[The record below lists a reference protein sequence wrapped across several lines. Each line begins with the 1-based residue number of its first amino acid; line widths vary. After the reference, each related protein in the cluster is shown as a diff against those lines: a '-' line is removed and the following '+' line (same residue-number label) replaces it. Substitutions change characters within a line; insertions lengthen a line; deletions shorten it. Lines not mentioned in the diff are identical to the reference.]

1 MLVGRGVL
9 CGSPLSPLTKHDVG
23 GSRNLPFSSSEIL
36 PDISHPSSQ
45 KPNNQLTN
53 QPYITESTQ
62 IMKTIAAAAILALV
76 CLFATSASARIYYP
90 HADTSIGYACCVR
103 GNPNAEFCKNVRCSR
118 PMSESE
124 HWVLPQKVVDT
135 YQSIKENGLRKHL
148 GLLDDEATTTTTV
161 ATTPANEASPK
172 KKRAFGGRK
181 FFANRRPGVWRRH
194 SNNGRRYPSL
204 WKKALKR
211 IPKRKQ
217 QEQAAAVAA
226 QQSLSDLSRPCFG
239 HLSVCDPKL
248 WREIMSKKQPLSDIA
263 FCSGPYCYVN
273 GNVYY

>member
-1 MLVGRGVL
+1 MDQLNQIRSGQVCAEL
-9 CGSPLSPLTKHDVG
+9 CTHPTKGKNSILTGSYAQEKTGDWKCAAGPPANKRT
-23 GSRNLPFSSSEIL
+23 N
-36 PDISHPSSQ
+36 
-45 KPNNQLTN
+45 N

-62 IMKTIAAAAILALV
+62 IMTTIAAAAILALV

-148 GLLDDEATTTTTV
+148 GLLGDEATTTTTV
-161 ATTPANEASPK
+161 ATTPANEASPR

-181 FFANRRPGVWRRH
+181 FFANRRPGAWRRH
-194 SNNGRRYPSL
+194 GNRRYPSL

-217 QEQAAAVAA
+217 QEQAAAVAT

-239 HLSVCDPKL
+239 HPIVCDPNYWKR
-248 WREIMSKKQPLSDIA
+248 WE
-263 FCSGPYCYVN
+263 Y
-273 GNVYY
+273 

>member
-1 MLVGRGVL
+1 MCTPTQQGKNSIGRSVL
-9 CGSPLSPLTKHDVG
+9 TGSYAQEKTGDWECAAGPPTNK
-23 GSRNLPFSSSEIL
+23 RTN
-36 PDISHPSSQ
+36 
-45 KPNNQLTN
+45 N

-148 GLLDDEATTTTTV
+148 GLLDDEATTTV

-172 KKRAFGGRK
+172 KTKRAFGGRK
-181 FFANRRPGVWRRH
+181 FFGNRPPGVWRRH

-204 WKKALKR
+204 WKKTEFQRESNNK
-211 IPKRKQ
+211 
-217 QEQAAAVAA
+217 
-226 QQSLSDLSRPCFG
+226 S
-239 HLSVCDPKL
+239 KL
-248 WREIMSKKQPLSDIA
+248 LPLLLNN
-263 FCSGPYCYVN
+263 P
-273 GNVYY
+273 